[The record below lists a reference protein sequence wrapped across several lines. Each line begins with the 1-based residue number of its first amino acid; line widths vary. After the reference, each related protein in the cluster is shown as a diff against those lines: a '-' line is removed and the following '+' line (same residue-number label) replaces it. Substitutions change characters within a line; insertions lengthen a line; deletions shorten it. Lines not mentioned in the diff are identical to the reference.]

1 MCVSICLPP
10 GYGEKRRER
19 EAGRAAGGAAGIT
32 CVCVCVEERQRCRG
46 RDRGRGIKYVI
57 VDSVLFRGLFS
68 FNVRFAVKT
77 IYAHVSMLAYL

>member
-32 CVCVCVEERQRCRG
+32 CVCVWRSVRDVEVE
-46 RDRGRGIKYVI
+46 IEVEVKMI
-57 VDSVLFRGLFS
+57 V
-68 FNVRFAVKT
+68 
-77 IYAHVSMLAYL
+77 